1 MKRFLLWSVGAIFG
15 LFIVYIMGYLALY
28 YVSTRPEFTTEELP
42 KAYLNQPYYAKINI
56 EGMVANKDTT
66 IYSSSSDIMA
76 EPKVYET
83 HKDIYNE
90 PIYGTNY
97 SELTIM
103 GTPTKIDSITIQLN
117 GRFYDAMFSG
127 KEFEKTYTIEVVE

>member
-15 LFIVYIMGYLALY
+15 LFIVYIVGYLALY

-66 IYSSSSDIMA
+66 VYSSSSDIMA